1 MLRANRPI
9 FISAGEFSG
18 DLLAADLVPALGSA
32 FPGRDFFGVTG
43 PAMAAASVQSVASI
57 SSFGVMGFAEVARKI
72 GELAFLEKTIFAA
85 VERLDPEFVVAVD
98 FPGFHFRL
106 AEHCRQLGI
115 PVYQYVAPKL
125 WAWGAGRIS
134 RLKSDFAGVLG
145 ILPFEREFF
154 QQRGVR
160 YQYVGSPHVDR
171 MARVQVDRAMFGFP
185 PRSEGQ
191 KIVLLLPGSRIP
203 EVAAIAPLLRRIAL
217 TLRASMPDVLFA
229 VPVAGSL
236 DPAFV
241 EAQFAGLP
249 CVKIVRGSSLE
260 LMAISDAAVVAS
272 GTATLECGLAEL
284 PMVVVYEMSALTHAI
299 ASKVVTVKHASLVNL
314 LAGEGVV
321 PEFIQD
327 VDATEVAG
335 QVRDLLLDPVVRSR
349 QLEGIKLANS
359 TLHGGAAAA
368 AAGWIRRWQGDLS

>member
-1 MLRANRPI
+1 VARANRPI

-18 DLLAADLVPALGSA
+18 DLLAADLVPALGA
-32 FPGRDFFGVTG
+32 VFPGSDFYGVTG
-43 PAMAAASVQSVASI
+43 PAMAVAGVQGVANI

-72 GELAFLEKTIFAA
+72 GELAILEKSIFAA
-85 VERLDPEFVVAVD
+85 VERIDPGFVVTVD

-125 WAWGAGRIS
+125 WAWGAGRIG
-134 RLKSDFAGVLG
+134 RLKQDFAGVLG

-154 QQRGVR
+154 QQQGVR

-171 MARVQVDRAMFGFP
+171 MARIQVDREMFGLP
-185 PRSEGQ
+185 SRSSGQ
-191 KIVLLLPGSRIP
+191 RVVLLLPGSRVP
-203 EVAAIAPLLRRIAL
+203 EVMAIAPLLRRIAV
-217 TLRASMPDVLFA
+217 TLEAMMPGVLFV

-241 EAQFAGLP
+241 ASQFTGLQS
-249 CVKIVRGSSLE
+249 VKIVPGASLE
-260 LMAISDAAVVAS
+260 LMSISDVAVVAS

-284 PMVVVYEMSALTHAI
+284 PMVVVYEMSAMSHAI
-299 ASKVVTVKHASLVNL
+299 ARRVVTVKHASLVNL
-314 LAGEGVV
+314 LAGEEVV

-327 VDATEVAG
+327 VDAAEVAG
-335 QVRDLLLDPVVRSR
+335 RVKDLLVDAVVRSR
-349 QLEGIKLANS
+349 QLQGIRLANS
-359 TLHGGAAAA
+359 TLSGGAAAVA
-368 AAGWIRRWQGDLS
+368 ASWIRRWQGEQL